1 MFEQD
6 YVMRQIK
13 ELTKALAKILFNVD
27 SESPSAALIRDM
39 RTRETADDLIR
50 KIDNG
55 RIFEAENEL
64 SELLQDRT
72 MDNFWAGIVFYS
84 YLNEKDDDTLENDG
98 FSREKIKNGIN
109 HLVSEYGMETI
120 SDLFFYDI

>member
-39 RTRETADDLIR
+39 RTRETADDLII

>member
-1 MFEQD
+1 VFEQD

-55 RIFEAENEL
+55 RIHEAENEL

>member
-120 SDLFFYDI
+120 SDLFYYDI